1 MTYAPPEENTLGVI
15 VGGKPRHA
23 KSAAVR
29 RLAGDDTP
37 RLIGLGTG
45 FVGIGAAILVSLRA
59 IYGLVWLVIQWDI
72 YPNPVTAA
80 IAWVLLLI
88 IIVGTITVVQL
99 TSGQLPLWMF
109 VLFLVGL
116 AAVMALDI
124 FAIWDLHN
132 IGGHATS
139 AVAAGMALL
148 LVLTVRPSADIIIA
162 VSAVGAGLA
171 AAIVVNVPLT
181 NDNIAPQITTVAFA
195 VLPTVIGLSL
205 IVNFRQLVQ
214 VELDRVLVQSTL
226 TAPRF
231 AVGMMASEELARL
244 DLAAE
249 KLLDSVANGSTKLPL
264 QPKIASTAASLAT
277 ELRLHLIEGRRE
289 TWLYHAITESDLLGK
304 SVTLTDKGSLA
315 GLLDPTQ
322 RDGLLS
328 TAWLFV
334 TDTTKRGAKN
344 SVHITIAPST
354 TVLAPG
360 FEDKVAVGIS
370 ITSTGVARNRVDAST
385 WEAVAK
391 VGTYTDSI
399 ENSSVRLDIECLVE
413 NPADQ

>member
-1 MTYAPPEENTLGVI
+1 MG
-15 VGGKPRHA
+15 
-23 KSAAVR
+23 
-29 RLAGDDTP
+29 
-37 RLIGLGTG
+37 
-45 FVGIGAAILVSLRA
+45 
-59 IYGLVWLVIQWDI
+59 
-72 YPNPVTAA
+72 
-80 IAWVLLLI
+80 
-88 IIVGTITVVQL
+88 
-99 TSGQLPLWMF
+99 
-109 VLFLVGL
+109 VGL
-116 AAVMALDI
+116 TAVIL
-124 FAIWDLHN
+124 
-132 IGGHATS
+132 
-139 AVAAGMALL
+139 
-148 LVLTVRPSADIIIA
+148 
-162 VSAVGAGLA
+162 
-171 AAIVVNVPLT
+171 VNVPLT
-181 NDNIAPQITTVAFA
+181 TDNLAPQITTVAFA
-195 VLPTVIGLSL
+195 VLPTAIGLSL
-205 IVNFRQLVQ
+205 ITNFRRLVQ

-249 KLLDSVANGSTKLPL
+249 KLLDSVANGSTTLPL

-315 GLLDPTQ
+315 GLLDPVQ

-334 TDTTKRGAKN
+334 SDTTKRGAKN

-354 TVLAPG
+354 TVVAPG
-360 FEDKVAVGIS
+360 FEDKVAIGIS
-370 ITSTGVARNRVDAST
+370 ITSSGVTRNRVDAST

-399 ENSSVRLDIECLVE
+399 QDSSVRLDIECLVD
-413 NPADQ
+413 NPADK

>member
-15 VGGKPRHA
+15 VGEKGRHS
-23 KSAAVR
+23 KSATVR
-29 RLAGDDTP
+29 RLARDDSP
-37 RLIGLGTG
+37 RLTSLGTG
-45 FVGIGAAILVSLRA
+45 FVGVGAAILVSLRA

-72 YPNPVTAA
+72 YPNPIIAA
-80 IAWVLLLI
+80 VAWGLLVLLI
-88 IIVGTITVVQL
+88 AATITIVQL
-99 TSGQLPLWMF
+99 TSGQLPQWIFYLF
-109 VLFLVGL
+109 VVGL

-124 FAIWDLHN
+124 YAVWELHD
-132 IGGHATS
+132 IGGYATA

-148 LVLTVRPSADIIIA
+148 LVLTVRPTTELIVA
-162 VSAVGAGLA
+162 VSVVGVGLTAVIL
-171 AAIVVNVPLT
+171 INVPLT
-181 NDNIAPQITTVAFA
+181 TDNLAPQVTTVAFA

-205 IVNFRQLVQ
+205 ITNFRQLVQ

-249 KLLDSVANGSTKLPL
+249 KLLDSVANGTTKLPL
-264 QPKIASTAASLAT
+264 EPKIASTAASLAT

-315 GLLDPTQ
+315 GLLDPVQ

-370 ITSTGVARNRVDAST
+370 ITSSGVARNRVDAST

-399 ENSSVRLDIECLVE
+399 ENSSVRLDIECLVD

>member
-15 VGGKPRHA
+15 VGSKPRSS
-23 KSAAVR
+23 KSATVR
-29 RLAGDDTP
+29 RLVGEDTP
-37 RLIGLGTG
+37 RLTSLGTG
-45 FVGIGAAILVSLRA
+45 FVGVAAAVLVSFRA
-59 IYGLVWLVIQWDI
+59 IYGLMWLVVQWDS
-72 YPNPVTAA
+72 YPDPLPAA
-80 IAWVLLLI
+80 IAWGVLVVLI
-88 IIVGTITVVQL
+88 VATIITVHVIN
-99 TSGQLPLWMF
+99 GQLPHWMF
-109 VLFLVGL
+109 ALFLTVL
-116 AAVMALDI
+116 AGVIALDLY
-124 FAIWDLHN
+124 AVWPLHDMGN
-132 IGGHATS
+132 HATA
-139 AVAAGMALL
+139 AVAAGMTLL
-148 LVLTVRPSADIIIA
+148 LIITVRPSADIIIA
-162 VSAVGAGLA
+162 LSAIGVALGAA
-171 AAIVVNVPLT
+171 VAINVPFDFDTL
-181 NDNIAPQITTVAFA
+181 APQITMVGFA
-195 VLPTVIGLSL
+195 VLPTVIGLTL
-205 IVNFRQLVQ
+205 IQNFRRLVQ

-249 KLLDSVANGSTKLPL
+249 KLLDSVANGSTALPL
-264 QPKIASTAASLAT
+264 EPKIASTAASLAT

-315 GLLDPTQ
+315 GLLDPVQ

-334 TDTTKRGAKN
+334 TDTAKRGAKN

-360 FEDKVAVGIS
+360 SEDQVAVGIS
-370 ITSTGVARNRVDAST
+370 ITSTGVSRNRIDAST

-391 VGTYTDSI
+391 VGSFTDSI

>member
-15 VGGKPRHA
+15 VGNKGRHS
-23 KSAAVR
+23 KSATVR
-29 RLAGDDTP
+29 RLARDDSP
-37 RLIGLGTG
+37 RLTSLGTG
-45 FVGIGAAILVSLRA
+45 FVGVGAAILVSLRA
-59 IYGLVWLVIQWDI
+59 IYGLVWLIIQWDV
-72 YPNPVTAA
+72 YPNPFIAA
-80 IAWVLLLI
+80 VAWGLLVLLI
-88 IIVGTITVVQL
+88 AATITMVQL
-99 TSGQLPLWMF
+99 TSGQLPHWMF
-109 VLFLVGL
+109 VLFTVGL

-124 FAIWDLHN
+124 YAVWELHD
-132 IGGHATS
+132 IGGYATS

-148 LVLTVRPSADIIIA
+148 LVLTVRPSTELIIA
-162 VSAVGAGLA
+162 VSVVGVALT
-171 AAIVVNVPLT
+171 IVIFVNVPLT
-181 NDNIAPQITTVAFA
+181 VDNLAPQITTVAFA

-205 IVNFRQLVQ
+205 ITNFRRLVQ
-214 VELDRVLVQSTL
+214 VELDRALVQSTL

-304 SVTLTDKGSLA
+304 SVTLTDRGSLA
-315 GLLDPTQ
+315 GLLDPVQ

-354 TVLAPG
+354 TVSAPG

-370 ITSTGVARNRVDAST
+370 ITSSGVARNRVDAST

>member
-15 VGGKPRHA
+15 VGEKGRHA
-23 KSAAVR
+23 KSATVR
-29 RLAGDDTP
+29 RLARDDSP
-37 RLIGLGTG
+37 RLTSLGTG

-59 IYGLVWLVIQWDI
+59 LYGLVWLVIQWDV
-72 YPNPVTAA
+72 YPNPLVAA
-80 IAWVLLLI
+80 VAWALLVLLI
-88 IIVGTITVVQL
+88 AATITIVQL
-99 TSGQLPLWMF
+99 TSGQLPQWIFYLF
-109 VLFLVGL
+109 VIGL

-124 FAIWDLHN
+124 YAIWDLHD
-132 IGGHATS
+132 IGAYATA

-148 LVLTVRPSADIIIA
+148 LVLTVRPTTEIIA
-162 VSAVGAGLA
+162 AVVAVGAGLTTV
-171 AAIVVNVPLT
+171 ILINVPLT
-181 NDNIAPQITTVAFA
+181 TENLAPQVTTIAFA

-205 IVNFRQLVQ
+205 ITNFRRLVQ

-226 TAPRF
+226 SAPRF

-264 QPKIASTAASLAT
+264 EPKIASTAASLAT

-289 TWLYHAITESDLLGK
+289 TWLYHAIAESDLLGK

-315 GLLDPTQ
+315 GLLDPVQ

-334 TDTTKRGAKN
+334 TDTQKRGAKN

-370 ITSTGVARNRVDAST
+370 ITSSGVARNRVDAST

-399 ENSSVRLDIECLVE
+399 ENSSVRLDIECLVD

>member
-15 VGGKPRHA
+15 VGEKGRHS
-23 KSAAVR
+23 KSATVR
-29 RLAGDDTP
+29 RLARDDSP
-37 RLIGLGTG
+37 RLTSLGTG
-45 FVGIGAAILVSLRA
+45 FVGVGAAILVSLRA

-72 YPNPVTAA
+72 YPNPIIAA
-80 IAWVLLLI
+80 VAWGLLVLLI
-88 IIVGTITVVQL
+88 AATITIVQL
-99 TSGQLPLWMF
+99 TSGQLPQWIFYLF
-109 VLFLVGL
+109 VVGL

-124 FAIWDLHN
+124 YAVWELHD
-132 IGGHATS
+132 IGGYATA

-148 LVLTVRPSADIIIA
+148 LVLTVRPTTELIVA
-162 VSAVGAGLA
+162 VSVVGVGLTAVIL
-171 AAIVVNVPLT
+171 INVPLT
-181 NDNIAPQITTVAFA
+181 TDNLAPQVTTVAFA

-205 IVNFRQLVQ
+205 ITNFRQLVQ

-249 KLLDSVANGSTKLPL
+249 KLLDSVANGATKLPL
-264 QPKIASTAASLAT
+264 EPKIASTAASLAT

-315 GLLDPTQ
+315 GLLDPVQ

-370 ITSTGVARNRVDAST
+370 ITSSGVTRNRVDAST

-399 ENSSVRLDIECLVE
+399 ENSSVRLDIECLVD

>member
-15 VGGKPRHA
+15 VGEKGRHS
-23 KSAAVR
+23 KSATVR
-29 RLAGDDTP
+29 RLARDDSP
-37 RLIGLGTG
+37 RLTSLGTG
-45 FVGIGAAILVSLRA
+45 FVGVGAAILVSLRA

-72 YPNPVTAA
+72 YPNPIIAA
-80 IAWVLLLI
+80 VAWGLLVLLI
-88 IIVGTITVVQL
+88 AATITIVQL
-99 TSGQLPLWMF
+99 TSGQLPQWIFYLF
-109 VLFLVGL
+109 VVGL
-116 AAVMALDI
+116 AAVIALDI
-124 FAIWDLHN
+124 YAVWELHD
-132 IGGHATS
+132 IGGYATA

-148 LVLTVRPSADIIIA
+148 LVLTVRPTTELIVA
-162 VSAVGAGLA
+162 VSVVGVGLTAVIL
-171 AAIVVNVPLT
+171 INVPLT
-181 NDNIAPQITTVAFA
+181 TDNLAPQVTTVAFA

-205 IVNFRQLVQ
+205 ITNFRQLVQ

-249 KLLDSVANGSTKLPL
+249 KLLDSVANGATKLPL
-264 QPKIASTAASLAT
+264 EPKIASTAASLAT

-315 GLLDPTQ
+315 GLLDPVQ

-370 ITSTGVARNRVDAST
+370 ITSSGVTRNRVDAST

-399 ENSSVRLDIECLVE
+399 ENSSVRLDIECLVD

>member
-15 VGGKPRHA
+15 VGEKGRHSKNA
-23 KSAAVR
+23 TVR
-29 RLAGDDTP
+29 RLARDDSP
-37 RLIGLGTG
+37 RLTSLGTG
-45 FVGIGAAILVSLRA
+45 FVGVGAAILVSLRA

-72 YPNPVTAA
+72 YPNPIIAA
-80 IAWVLLLI
+80 VAWGLLVLLI
-88 IIVGTITVVQL
+88 AATITIVQL
-99 TSGQLPLWMF
+99 TSGQLPQWIFYLF
-109 VLFLVGL
+109 VVGL

-124 FAIWDLHN
+124 YAVWELHD
-132 IGGHATS
+132 IGGYATA

-148 LVLTVRPSADIIIA
+148 LVLTVRPTTELIVA
-162 VSAVGAGLA
+162 VSVVGVGLTAVIL
-171 AAIVVNVPLT
+171 INVPLT
-181 NDNIAPQITTVAFA
+181 TDNLAPQVTTVAFA

-205 IVNFRQLVQ
+205 ITNFRQLVQ

-249 KLLDSVANGSTKLPL
+249 KLLDSVANGTTKLPL
-264 QPKIASTAASLAT
+264 EPKIASTAASLAT

-315 GLLDPTQ
+315 GLLDPVQ

-370 ITSTGVARNRVDAST
+370 ITSSGVARNRVDAST

-399 ENSSVRLDIECLVE
+399 ENSSVRLDIECLVD

>member
-1 MTYAPPEENTLGVI
+1 M
-15 VGGKPRHA
+15 
-23 KSAAVR
+23 
-29 RLAGDDTP
+29 
-37 RLIGLGTG
+37 
-45 FVGIGAAILVSLRA
+45 
-59 IYGLVWLVIQWDI
+59 WDV
-72 YPNPVTAA
+72 YPNPLIAA
-80 IAWVLLLI
+80 IAWVLLLLLI
-88 IIVGTITVVQL
+88 ATTITVVQL
-99 TSGQLPLWMF
+99 TSGQLPHWMF
-109 VLFLVGL
+109 VLFVVGL

-124 FAIWDLHN
+124 YAVWDLHD
-132 IGGHATS
+132 IGTYATS

-148 LVLTVRPSADIIIA
+148 LVLTVRPTTELIVAASLVGVGLTA
-162 VSAVGAGLA
+162 VIL
-171 AAIVVNVPLT
+171 VNVPLT
-181 NDNIAPQITTVAFA
+181 TDNLAPQITTVAFA
-195 VLPTVIGLSL
+195 VLPTAIGLSL
-205 IVNFRQLVQ
+205 ITNFRRLVQ

-249 KLLDSVANGSTKLPL
+249 KLLDSVANGSTTLPL

-315 GLLDPTQ
+315 GLLDPVQ

-334 TDTTKRGAKN
+334 SDTTKRGAKN

-354 TVLAPG
+354 TVVAPG
-360 FEDKVAVGIS
+360 FEDKVAIGIS
-370 ITSTGVARNRVDAST
+370 ITSSGVTRNRVDAST

-399 ENSSVRLDIECLVE
+399 QDSSVRLDIECLVD
-413 NPADQ
+413 NPADK

>member
-15 VGGKPRHA
+15 VGDKGRHS
-23 KSAAVR
+23 KSATIR
-29 RLAGDDTP
+29 RLARDDSP
-37 RLIGLGTG
+37 RLTSLGTG
-45 FVGIGAAILVSLRA
+45 FVGVGAAILVSLRA
-59 IYGLVWLVIQWDI
+59 IYGLVWLVILWDV
-72 YPNPVTAA
+72 YPNPLIAA
-80 IAWVLLLI
+80 IAWVLLLLLI
-88 IIVGTITVVQL
+88 ATTITVVQL
-99 TSGQLPLWMF
+99 MSGQLPHWMF
-109 VLFLVGL
+109 VLFVVGL

-124 FAIWDLHN
+124 YAVWDLHD
-132 IGGHATS
+132 IGTYATS

-148 LVLTVRPSADIIIA
+148 LVLTVRPTTELIVAASLVGVGLTA
-162 VSAVGAGLA
+162 VIL
-171 AAIVVNVPLT
+171 VNVPLT
-181 NDNIAPQITTVAFA
+181 TDNLAPQITTVAFA
-195 VLPTVIGLSL
+195 VLPTAIGLSL
-205 IVNFRQLVQ
+205 ITNFRRLVQ

-249 KLLDSVANGSTKLPL
+249 KLLDSVANGSTTLPL

-315 GLLDPTQ
+315 GLLDPVQ

-334 TDTTKRGAKN
+334 SDTTKRGAKN

-354 TVLAPG
+354 TVVAPG
-360 FEDKVAVGIS
+360 FEDKVAIGIS
-370 ITSTGVARNRVDAST
+370 ITSSGVTRNRVDAST

-399 ENSSVRLDIECLVE
+399 QDSSVRLDIECLVD
-413 NPADQ
+413 NPADK

>member
-15 VGGKPRHA
+15 VGNKGRHA
-23 KSAAVR
+23 RSETVR
-29 RLAGDDTP
+29 RLARDDSP
-37 RLIGLGTG
+37 RLTSLGTG
-45 FVGIGAAILVSLRA
+45 FVGVGAAILVSLRA
-59 IYGLVWLVIQWDI
+59 IYGLVWLVIQWDV
-72 YPNPVTAA
+72 YPNPIVAA
-80 IAWVLLLI
+80 LAWGLLI
-88 IIVGTITVVQL
+88 LLIAATITVVQV
-99 TSGQLPLWMF
+99 TSGQLSHWMF
-109 VLFLVGL
+109 VVFVAGL
-116 AAVMALDI
+116 AAVIALDI
-124 FAIWDLHN
+124 YAIWDLHD
-132 IGGHATS
+132 IGGYATA

-148 LVLTVRPSADIIIA
+148 LVLTVRPPAELIVAVSIVGVGLIA
-162 VSAVGAGLA
+162 V
-171 AAIVVNVPLT
+171 IVVNVPLT
-181 NDNIAPQITTVAFA
+181 TDNLAPQVTTVAFA

-205 IVNFRQLVQ
+205 ITNFRQLVQ

-249 KLLDSVANGSTKLPL
+249 KLLDSVANGAIELPL

-315 GLLDPTQ
+315 GLLDPAQ

-334 TDTTKRGAKN
+334 TDTPKRGAKN

-354 TVLAPG
+354 TVVAPG

-370 ITSTGVARNRVDAST
+370 ITSSGVARNRVDAST
-385 WEAVAK
+385 WEAIAK
-391 VGTYTDSI
+391 VGTYADSI
-399 ENSSVRLDIECLVE
+399 ENSSVRLDIECLVD

>member
-15 VGGKPRHA
+15 VGSKPRHA
-23 KSAAVR
+23 KSATVR

-37 RLIGLGTG
+37 RLTSLGTG
-45 FVGIGAAILVSLRA
+45 FVGIGAAVLVSLRA
-59 IYGLVWLVIQWDI
+59 LYGLVWLATQWEQ
-72 YPNPVTAA
+72 YPNPIPAA
-80 IAWVLLLI
+80 AAWIVLVLV
-88 IIVGTITVVQL
+88 IVGTITAVQL
-99 TSGQLPLWMF
+99 MSGQLPHWLF
-109 VLFLVGL
+109 ALFLTGL
-116 AAVMALDI
+116 AAVVALDLY
-124 FAIWDLHN
+124 AVWPLHDV
-132 IGGHATS
+132 GGYATS
-139 AVAAGMALL
+139 AIAAGMTLL
-148 LVLTVRPSADIIIA
+148 LVLTVRPASDIIIA
-162 VSAVGAGLA
+162 VSVVGAVLVA
-171 AAIVVNVPLT
+171 AVAVNVPLT
-181 NDNIAPQITTVAFA
+181 PDNLAPQITSIAFA

-205 IVNFRQLVQ
+205 IGNFRGLVQ

-264 QPKIASTAASLAT
+264 TPKIASTAASLAT

-304 SVTLTDKGSLA
+304 SVRLTDKGSLA
-315 GLLDPTQ
+315 GLLDPVQ

-334 TDTTKRGAKN
+334 TDTNKRGAKN
-344 SVHITIAPST
+344 SVHITIAAST

-360 FEDKVAVGIS
+360 SEDKVAIAIA
-370 ITSTGVARNRVDAST
+370 ITSTGVVRNRIDAST
-385 WEAVAK
+385 WQAIAK
-391 VGTYTDSI
+391 VGSYTDST
-399 ENSSVRLDIECLVE
+399 ENSSVRLDIECLVD

>member
-15 VGGKPRHA
+15 VGNKGRHA
-23 KSAAVR
+23 RSETVR
-29 RLAGDDTP
+29 RLARDDSP
-37 RLIGLGTG
+37 RLTSLGTG
-45 FVGIGAAILVSLRA
+45 FVGVGAAILVSLRA
-59 IYGLVWLVIQWDI
+59 IYGLVWLVIQWDV
-72 YPNPVTAA
+72 YPNPIVAA
-80 IAWVLLLI
+80 LAWGLLI
-88 IIVGTITVVQL
+88 LLIAATITVVQV
-99 TSGQLPLWMF
+99 TSGQLSHWMF
-109 VLFLVGL
+109 IVFVAGL
-116 AAVMALDI
+116 AAVIALDVY
-124 FAIWDLHN
+124 AIWDLHD
-132 IGGHATS
+132 IGGYATA

-148 LVLTVRPSADIIIA
+148 LVLTVRPPAELIAAVSIVGVGLIA
-162 VSAVGAGLA
+162 V
-171 AAIVVNVPLT
+171 IVVNVPLT
-181 NDNIAPQITTVAFA
+181 TDNLAPQVTTVAFA

-205 IVNFRQLVQ
+205 ITNFRQLVQ

-249 KLLDSVANGSTKLPL
+249 KLLDSVANGAIELPL

-315 GLLDPTQ
+315 GLLDPAQ

-334 TDTTKRGAKN
+334 TDTPKRGAKN

-354 TVLAPG
+354 TVVAPG

-370 ITSTGVARNRVDAST
+370 ITSSGVARNRVDAST
-385 WEAVAK
+385 WEAIAK
-391 VGTYTDSI
+391 VGTYADSI
-399 ENSSVRLDIECLVE
+399 ENSSVRLDIECLVD